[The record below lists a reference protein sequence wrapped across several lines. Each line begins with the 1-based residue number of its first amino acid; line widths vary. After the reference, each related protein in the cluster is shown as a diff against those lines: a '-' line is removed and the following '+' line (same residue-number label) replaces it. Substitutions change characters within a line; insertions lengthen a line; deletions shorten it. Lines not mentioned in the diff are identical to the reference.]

1 MIPCMAFLLC
11 MSWAGCGSK
20 EKRVFS
26 EAEERSADRD
36 IENVGTLVDG
46 YVDNGSEICK
56 SDSFVVMKE
65 KKYYATDVVDKDNR
79 MVSGDGEDGFLP
91 YNIFVREL
99 FLKIPG
105 KLRGMTLDRSKAIH
119 EMLVYNGLREYK
131 GDNARE
137 KINSFINPTEIMNAF
152 DRSENFKVH
161 HIPAPAEFSIGIQ
174 TRFVYIYPSDS
185 ADDLI
190 TFCIVDGFDSGSGM
204 GAGISASEK
213 YVSVIRSEADW
224 CHDGIIT
231 NSLIFK
237 GGKPSQDIL
246 PLINNRL
253 LKELENDES
262 GVQGVADRVP
272 DNVRICKGGL
282 EFVFQKYEVACGA
295 AGNYAQFIPWQSLRP
310 YLKEDFYKFA
320 TSLKDWNKINI
331 PEFEY

>member
-1 MIPCMAFLLC
+1 MALLLC
-11 MSWAGCGSK
+11 IALTGCGSK
-20 EKRVFS
+20 DKSAFHQD
-26 EAEERSADRD
+26 EERDAGSA
-36 IENVGTLVDG
+36 IESVGTLVDG
-46 YVDNGSEICK
+46 YIDNGSAICK
-56 SDSFVVMKE
+56 TDSFVVLKE
-65 KKYYATDVVDKDNR
+65 NKYFATEVVDKDSR
-79 MVSGDGEDGFLP
+79 MVSGDDEDGFLP
-91 YNIFVREL
+91 YNIFVRDL

-105 KLRGMTLDRSKAIH
+105 KLRGMTVDRSRAIH
-119 EMLVYNGLREYK
+119 EMLVYNALREYK
-131 GDNARE
+131 GENARE

-152 DRSENFKVH
+152 DRSDVFKVH
-161 HIPAPAEFSIGIQ
+161 PIPAPAEFSMGTQ
-174 TRFVYIYPSDS
+174 TRFVYIYPCDS

-190 TFCIVDGFDSGSGM
+190 TFCVTDGFDSGSGM

-224 CHDGIIT
+224 CPDGVIT
-231 NSLIFK
+231 NSVIFK

-246 PLINNRL
+246 PLINNGL

-262 GVQGVADRVP
+262 GVQGMADRVP

-295 AGNYAQFIPWQSLRP
+295 AGNYAQFIPWPALRP

-320 TSLKDWNKINI
+320 TSLRDWNKINV